1 MSAQLA
7 EIYTQMMEAVE
18 EIDTKLD
25 SLSGGKAT
33 GKRKIV
39 SQLMEKHEIIWSQA
53 VNDIVSFVSGQSP
66 EVQTAVV
73 SALETALRKNFDKSV
88 NSYVEAL
95 VDSQPVQEPLVN
107 EEEAAVLSG
116 QRSELYQQIKAIVG
130 LAESIG
136 EGPFEM
142 PKMRRGSTGKRGPRN
157 LSLFTFWIDGEE
169 VDMTIGQIAKENGY
183 ELAGDLTKALR
194 ASGFDTKDGDAF
206 EDFELPNGKKLTGQR
221 DDSEE
226 EDEPEED

>member
-1 MSAQLA
+1 MSAQLG
-7 EIYTQMMEAVE
+7 EIYGQMMEAVN
-18 EIDTKLD
+18 EIDVKLD
-25 SLSGGKAT
+25 SLSGGKTA

-39 SQLMEKHEIIWSQA
+39 SDLMEKHEDVWGQA
-53 VNDIVSFVSGQSP
+53 VNDIVTFVNGQTP

-73 SALETALRKNFDKSV
+73 SALESALRKNFDKEV
-88 NSYVEAL
+88 NSYVEGL
-95 VDSQPVQEPLVN
+95 VDSQPVQQPLIS
-107 EEEAAVLSG
+107 EDEAAVLSG

-136 EGPFEM
+136 EEGFEM

-183 ELAGDLTKALR
+183 DKAGDLTKALR
-194 ASGFDTKDGDAF
+194 AAGFDTKDGDSF
-206 EDFELPNGKKLTGQR
+206 TDFELPNGKVLTGER

-226 EDEPEED
+226 DEDSDDE